1 MRDITLGQYING
13 DSVIHRLDPRLKLI
27 VSILFIVFLFL
38 IKTPVMM
45 TVVFC
50 LVLALYKMVKIPLK
64 LLLVSIKPV
73 LPIILFTS
81 ALNMFFVAGEP
92 LVSFW
97 KISISD
103 RGVIFAYMLSLRII
117 VLLAGTSL
125 LTYTTTPIQLT
136 GAIESLFS
144 PLRKIGF
151 PVEELAMMMT
161 IALRFIPTL
170 MNETDKTIS
179 AQKSRGADMETGSF
193 IQRIKALT
201 PVLIPLFIS
210 AFRRADELAL
220 AMECRCYNS
229 EGKRTKLH
237 ELKYGK
243 NDMIAALCSFS
254 VIVIMFLIDWSINAR
269 I

>member
-38 IKTPVMM
+38 IKTPIVM
-45 TVVFC
+45 VLVFF
-50 LVLALYKMVKIPLK
+50 LILILYRIVKIPLK
-64 LLLVSIKPV
+64 LLLTSIKPV
-73 LPIILFTS
+73 LPVIIFTS
-81 ALNMFFVAGEP
+81 FLNMFFVAGNP
-92 LVSFW
+92 VISFW

-103 RGVIFAYMLSLRII
+103 RGLVFAFMLSLRII

-144 PLRKIGF
+144 PLLKIGF
-151 PVEELAMMMT
+151 PVHELAMMMT

-170 MNETDKTIS
+170 MNETDKTIA
-179 AQKSRGADMETGSF
+179 AQKSRGADMETGNF
-193 IQRIKALT
+193 IHRVKALT

-220 AMECRCYNS
+220 AMECRCYSSDGN
-229 EGKRTKLH
+229 RTKLH

-243 NDMIAALCSFS
+243 NDLIAVLCSSF
-254 VIVIMFLIDWSINAR
+254 VIIVLYLLDWRINAV

>member
-13 DSVIHRLDPRLKLI
+13 DSIIHRLDPRLKLI
-27 VSILFIVFLFL
+27 VSLLFIVFLFI
-38 IKTPVMM
+38 IKTPVVM
-45 TVVFC
+45 TIVFC
-50 LVLALYKMVKIPLK
+50 LILLLYKLIRIPIK
-64 LLLVSIKPV
+64 MLLVSIKPV
-73 LPIILFTS
+73 LPVILFTS
-81 ALNMFFVAGEP
+81 ALNMFFVAGNP
-92 LVSFW
+92 VLSFG
-97 KISISD
+97 KVSISD
-103 RGVIFAYMLSLRII
+103 RGIIFAFMLSLRII

-136 GAIESLFS
+136 GAIESIFS
-144 PLRKIGF
+144 PLHKIGF

-179 AQKSRGADMETGSF
+179 AQKSRGADMETGNF

-201 PVLIPLFIS
+201 PILIPLFIS

-243 NDMIAALCSFS
+243 NDLIAALCSIS
-254 VIVIMFLIDWSINAR
+254 VILIMSFIDWRMNAA